1 MFLFCSSTVKRTEPW
16 SFIRAETERMRTQIG
31 RQRKD
36 IQALRRVGVSTVSA
50 EELLSRIQN
59 KVDEPCE
66 KRDELKGKE
75 SDQKRL
81 PSVESQPRWTLK
93 ADFVKI

>member
-1 MFLFCSSTVKRTEPW
+1 
-16 SFIRAETERMRTQIG
+16 MRTQIG

-59 KVDEPCE
+59 KVDELCE

-81 PSVESQPRWTLK
+81 PSVESQPR
-93 ADFVKI
+93 

>member
-1 MFLFCSSTVKRTEPW
+1 
-16 SFIRAETERMRTQIG
+16 MRTQIG

>member
-1 MFLFCSSTVKRTEPW
+1 MEL
-16 SFIRAETERMRTQIG
+16 SFIRAEIERMRRQIG
-31 RQRKD
+31 CQRND
-36 IQALRRVGVSTVSA
+36 IQTLRRVGISTVSA
-50 EELLSRIQN
+50 KELLSRVSN
-59 KVDEPCE
+59 KLDEFCE

-81 PSVESQPRWTLK
+81 PSVESQPGWTPK